1 MDAKMSYLGLFQN
14 NSSLFDGMELP
25 EGMNRRFVINRL
37 LLETSELETLYHDAK
52 TAQFA
57 ITNWA
62 YCRKPI
68 WDKLY
73 STEKLE
79 YNPIWN
85 VDGTETITGT
95 DSRISENAQKRSRE
109 LEGSE
114 DTSDSS
120 RDSENMTDSRN
131 IDENSNNIV
140 DTVGQNTSSENV
152 NDFTAAYD
160 AAELQQKDK
169 TDKAVTDSNSSKV
182 STVSEDK
189 TKNSGES
196 TKNSTHSGE
205 GNRKNRETENWND
218 GGTTKDRGENK
229 TVTIRQGNIGVTSTQ
244 SLIQEEREL
253 DKFSTIDYII
263 GDFKLNFC
271 LLVY

>member
-1 MDAKMSYLGLFQN
+1 MDAKLSYLGLFQN
-14 NSSLFDGMELP
+14 NRSLFDGMELP
-25 EGMNRRFVINRL
+25 DGMNKSFVINRL
-37 LLETSELETLYHDAK
+37 LIETAELQALYTDANL
-52 TAQFA
+52 AQFA

-62 YCRKPI
+62 NCRKPV

-85 VDGTETITGT
+85 VDGTETVTGT

-109 LEGSE
+109 LEGNE

-120 RDSENMTDSRN
+120 RDTENTTDSRN
-131 IDENSNNIV
+131 IDENSNNVV

-169 TDKAVTDSNSSKV
+169 TDKAVTDSSSSKV

-189 TKNSGES
+189 TKNTGES
-196 TKNSTHSGE
+196 SKNSTHSGE

-218 GGTTKDRGENK
+218 GGTTKDHGENK
-229 TVTIRQGNIGVTSTQ
+229 TVTIRHGNIGVTSTQ

>member
-1 MDAKMSYLGLFQN
+1 MNAKMSYLGLFQN

-25 EGMNRRFVINRL
+25 DGMNRRFVINRL
-37 LLETSELETLYHDAK
+37 LLETSELEALYHDAK
-52 TAQFA
+52 TAKFA

-120 RDSENMTDSRN
+120 RDSENTTDSRN

-169 TDKAVTDSNSSKV
+169 TDKVVTDSNSSKV
-182 STVSEDK
+182 RMVSEDK
-189 TKNSGES
+189 TKNTGES
-196 TKNSTHSGE
+196 TKNSTHSGDV
-205 GNRKNRETENWND
+205 NRKNREKESWND
-218 GGTTKDRGENK
+218 GGTTKDSGENK

>member
-1 MDAKMSYLGLFQN
+1 MDAKLSYLGLFQN
-14 NSSLFDGMELP
+14 NRSLFDGMELP
-25 EGMNRRFVINRL
+25 DGMNRRFVINRL
-37 LLETSELETLYHDAK
+37 LLETSELEALYHDAK

-120 RDSENMTDSRN
+120 RDSENTTDSRN

-189 TKNSGES
+189 TKNTGES
-196 TKNSTHSGE
+196 AKNSTHSGDV
-205 GNRKNRETENWND
+205 NRKNREKESWND
-218 GGTTKDRGENK
+218 GGTTKDSGENK
-229 TVTIRQGNIGVTSTQ
+229 TVTVRQGNIGVTSTQ

>member
-1 MDAKMSYLGLFQN
+1 MDAKLSYLGLFQN
-14 NSSLFDGMELP
+14 NRSLFDGMELP
-25 EGMNRRFVINRL
+25 DGMNKSFVINRL
-37 LLETSELETLYHDAK
+37 LIETAELQALYTDANLAK
-52 TAQFA
+52 FA

-62 YCRKPI
+62 NCRKPV

-85 VDGTETITGT
+85 VDGTETVTGT

-109 LEGSE
+109 LEGNE

-120 RDSENMTDSRN
+120 RDTENTTDSRN

-189 TKNSGES
+189 TKNIGES

-263 GDFKLNFC
+263 DDFRFNFC